1 MANRKHR
8 KVSGK
13 WQKRGIYA
21 ACLILGLGMGFAAG
35 FYVEREF
42 KHKKAAS
49 SVKTSTHAKKSST
62 SSTKKEASSSS
73 TSSASAEKQSSATSA
88 TQTAT
93 SAVATQPVPIAP
105 TPAQAMREYLET
117 KGISSSGMSFAVVSV
132 SRTDP
137 RWKLD
142 KGTSSRRA
150 TLYFLLQNVPG
161 GWVVV
166 DYGETITAEKM
177 RADGAPADLR
187 AP

>member
-1 MANRKHR
+1 MANRKH
-8 KVSGK
+8 KKALGK

-21 ACLILGLGMGFAAG
+21 ACLLLGLGMGFAAG
-35 FYVEREF
+35 FYVEQEL
-42 KHKKAAS
+42 KQKKVTS
-49 SVKTSTHAKKSST
+49 SVKTSTQAKKSST

-73 TSSASAEKQSSATSA
+73 TSSATAEKQSSATTA
-88 TQTAT
+88 AQTAT

-166 DYGETITAEKM
+166 DYGETITAEKL

>member
-1 MANRKHR
+1 MASRKHR
-8 KVSGK
+8 KALGK

-35 FYVEREF
+35 FYIEREF
-42 KHKKAAS
+42 KHKKAALS
-49 SVKTSTHAKKSST
+49 IRDSTHAKKSST

-73 TSSASAEKQSSATSA
+73 TSSASAEEQSSATSA
-88 TQTAT
+88 TQTAA
-93 SAVATQPVPIAP
+93 SAVATQPAPIAP

-117 KGISSSGMSFAVVSV
+117 KGISSSGLSFAVVSV

-166 DYGETITAEKM
+166 DYGETITAGEM
-177 RADGAPADLR
+177 RADGAGAEVG